1 MLKVDDYRQHAAEC
15 RRLAASA
22 ALPHL
27 REELTKM
34 AEAWDALAEQRES
47 ILANKL
53 RPSLLNK
60 SLLHRAKSES

>member
-1 MLKVDDYRQHAAEC
+1 MLKIDDYRQHAAEC

-34 AEAWDALAEQRES
+34 AEAWEALAEQRET
-47 ILANKL
+47 ILEHKL
-53 RPSLLNK
+53 RPSLFNRVPA
-60 SLLHRAKSES
+60 SAKPKP

>member
-34 AEAWDALAEQRES
+34 ADAWDALADQRET
-47 ILANKL
+47 ILAQKL
-53 RPSLLNK
+53 RPSLFNQI
-60 SLLHRAKSES
+60 SAAAKPKP

>member
-15 RRLAASA
+15 RRLAAGA

-34 AEAWDALAEQRES
+34 AEAWEALAEQRET
-47 ILANKL
+47 ILTHKL
-53 RPSLLNK
+53 RRLPFSTGFVSVK
-60 SLLHRAKSES
+60 SRT

>member
-1 MLKVDDYRQHAAEC
+1 MLKIDDYRQHAAEC

-34 AEAWDALAEQRES
+34 AEAWEALAEQRET
-47 ILANKL
+47 ILEHKL
-53 RPSLLNK
+53 RPALFNRVPAS
-60 SLLHRAKSES
+60 AKGKP

>member
-1 MLKVDDYRQHAAEC
+1 MLKVDDYRRHAAEC
-15 RRLAASA
+15 RRLAATA

-34 AEAWDALAEQRES
+34 AEAWDALADQRET

-53 RPSLLNK
+53 RPMLFNRSP
-60 SLLHRAKSES
+60 RTARSET

>member
-27 REELTKM
+27 REELTRM
-34 AEAWDALAEQRES
+34 AEAWDALADQRET
-47 ILANKL
+47 ILTYKL
-53 RPSLLNK
+53 RLSPFNRLSNP
-60 SLLHRAKSES
+60 AKPES

>member
-27 REELTKM
+27 REELTRM
-34 AEAWDALAEQRES
+34 AEAWDALADQRET
-47 ILANKL
+47 ILTYKL
-53 RPSLLNK
+53 RLSPFNRLS
-60 SLLHRAKSES
+60 SPAKPES